1 MPYFQWRD
9 LACRLQRMLWACLL
23 LIVAAKTYAHPP
35 KTSTEEPFE
44 IAAARQQTPIN
55 AALTGFFSP
64 PFVVLVSMG
73 ALFYTFEKFAKDMVK
88 AASNNR
94 RFSLRRKKKKPAEA
108 APPPQG
114 SRYIE
119 REHRKL
125 MDALEKYENS

>member
-1 MPYFQWRD
+1 
-9 LACRLQRMLWACLL
+9 MLWTCLL
-23 LIVAAKTYAHPP
+23 LIVAAETNAHPS
-35 KTSTEEPFE
+35 KTAAEEPFE

-94 RFSLRRKKKKPAEA
+94 RFGLRRKKKKPTES

-125 MDALEKYENS
+125 IDALENYKNS